1 MTDLTEYVD
10 AAARAYYEHA
20 EGQYRPDGLRW
31 EDVKPIGQLAYRDA
45 MAPIVAAVAPLIE
58 RDARAAALEEAAGE
72 CEADASDWYG
82 IFADIDDGDLVAIR
96 LAMQERGKDIDNVSA
111 HMFRRA
117 LHARARILRDR
128 AQAIREG

>member
-1 MTDLTEYVD
+1 MADLTEYVD
-10 AAARAYYEHA
+10 AAARTLLAVEWPNGPGFDALTPLQQHN
-20 EGQYRPDGLRW
+20 YRQA
-31 EDVKPIGQLAYRDA
+31 VT
-45 MAPIVAAVAPLIE
+45 PIVAAVAPLIE
-58 RDARAAALEEAAGE
+58 RDAKAAALEEASGQ